1 MPSAYA
7 PKLKK
12 VGGTK
17 ITETFERADSLRRI
31 LTVMAVTPAVCVS
44 PYFIGAAIEVINI
57 DLSTLADNIK
67 ALTLVA
73 IPLGLFVFLLLLVM
87 ALNLLFQKPRFPGPI
102 QIIPS
107 WSKQMRWAI
116 ICSAAPFVAYLGSVI
131 QASAG
136 PRWYLQDEI
145 QLPANTLFFGSI
157 VVYIYGLIQIA
168 IAKIIDK
175 KNGEPIS

>member
-17 ITETFERADSLRRI
+17 ITEPFERADSLRRI
-31 LTVMAVTPAVCVS
+31 LNVMAVTPAVCVS
-44 PYFIGAAIEVINI
+44 PYFIGASIEVINI
-57 DLSTLADNIK
+57 DLSTLSDNIK
-67 ALTLVA
+67 ALTFVA
-73 IPLGLFVFLLLLVM
+73 IPLGLFVFLLLLVL
-87 ALNLLFQKPRFPGPI
+87 ALNLVFQKPRIPSPI
-102 QIIPS
+102 QIIPN

-116 ICSAAPFVAYLGSVI
+116 ICSAAPFVAYLGSVV

-157 VVYIYGLIQIA
+157 AVYIYGLIQIA
-168 IAKIIDK
+168 TIWIRNK
-175 KNGEPIS
+175 KSK